1 LDLYVIPANPLL
13 KEHRK
18 GKERD
23 KQIQALTVTV
33 QQVREQLQPG
43 GRFSQGKS
51 ASPSSS
57 REKIYLLDKL
67 LQICPPCRDQR
78 PDLGQPFLF

>member
-1 LDLYVIPANPLL
+1 MSYQRIRYL
-13 KEHRK
+13 KNTGKGRK
-18 GKERD
+18 GD